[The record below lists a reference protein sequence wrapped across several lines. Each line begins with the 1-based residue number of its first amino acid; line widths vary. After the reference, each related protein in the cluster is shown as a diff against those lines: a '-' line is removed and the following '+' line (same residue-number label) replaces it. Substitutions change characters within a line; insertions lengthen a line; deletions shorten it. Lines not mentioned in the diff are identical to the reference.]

1 VGLPRVTLDDIA
13 VGDPQ
18 KNAESATEVFE
29 GRPGPVRDMVVLNAA
44 AALVVADVVDDLGAG
59 VERAGAAIDS
69 GDAART
75 LGELVAVSRALLST
89 DED

>member
-1 VGLPRVTLDDIA
+1 ML
-13 VGDPQ
+13 
-18 KNAESATEVFE
+18 E
-29 GRPGPVRDMVVLNAA
+29 GRPGPLRDMVVLNAA

-75 LGELVAVSRALLST
+75 LGRARRGQPGAAVDATT
-89 DED
+89 D